1 MKRILLILSAFYL
14 VFIAC
19 NSPEK
24 SNIAETPS
32 TPVKDTIKIAEW
44 DTLAFRYS
52 QKWNE
57 DSSYYH
63 AFSTGNKD
71 TIEYIEFEGEPRRI
85 SYKVLSD
92 TANTWVVF
100 YQASN
105 DLKLVRFREKK
116 DLPERTVKEAFSYLD
131 NDKLFY
137 SNERFLKLKPNE
149 IMAMFR
155 LAEAVDFARPE
166 ASMRAE
172 YAPYW
177 ELVKKGIE
185 DYKKGTHPKLKLGN

>member
-19 NSPEK
+19 NNPDK
-24 SNIAETPS
+24 NTS
-32 TPVKDTIKIAEW
+32 TEAHPVHVKDSIKIAEW
-44 DTLAFRYS
+44 DTMTARYS
-52 QKWNE
+52 EKWHP

-63 AFSTGNKD
+63 AFSTNNID
-71 TIEYIEFEGEPRRI
+71 TIEYIEIDNEPRRI
-85 SYKVLSD
+85 SYKTASD
-92 TANTWVVF
+92 TSIMWAVF
-100 YQASN
+100 YQIN
-105 DLKLVRFREKK
+105 GDLKLVRFREKK

-137 SNERFLKLKPNE
+137 SNERFLRLKPDE

-155 LAEAVDFARPE
+155 TAEPVDFARPE

-172 YAPYW
+172 YSPYW
-177 ELVKKGIE
+177 ELVKKGIDE
-185 DYKKGTHPKLKLGN
+185 YKKGAYPALKLGN